1 MRQSRSYGSVR
12 GVRGNS
18 HPYRDI
24 DFRGLSFSQ
33 EHGLLDRRQ
42 KSIVC
47 PTSDVPTL
55 DSELLRS
62 PGQFLDIR
70 SPETSLS
77 ISDVDLGAGLWADGL
92 ESRHRVP
99 RQLQK
104 RLRTAVALIASR
116 YRLTGGA

>member
-33 EHGLLDRRQ
+33 KHGLLDRRQ

-55 DSELLRS
+55 DLDSELLRS
-62 PGQFLDIR
+62 PGQFLEIR
-70 SPETSLS
+70 SPETRLS
-77 ISDVDLGAGLWADGL
+77 ISDIDLWAGLRADGL
-92 ESRHRVP
+92 ESSHRVP
-99 RQLQK
+99 RQLKK
-104 RLRTAVALIASR
+104 R
-116 YRLTGGA
+116 